1 MDKSIAV
8 VGCGYWGKNLVRN
21 FAELGALHTVCD
33 SSHEVLS
40 RFEALYPNVNRETNL
55 EAVLASEAVKGVVI
69 ALPVA
74 LHYSVAKQAL
84 LAGKDVFVEKPF
96 ASNSSEGGELVELS
110 EERKLILMVGHLMLY
125 HPAVDVLKRHIQSG
139 DLGEIYY
146 LYSTRVNLG
155 QVRSDESALWR
166 LTPHDI
172 SLFLYLL
179 GTYPEVVS
187 AQGISYVQPHVE
199 DVVFVTLR
207 FPENVLAH
215 IHASWLDPHKIRQLT
230 VVGSKKMAV
239 FDDMDP
245 QHKLKIY
252 DQGVV
257 DDYDTASSPSGTL
270 ALRSEGIFF
279 PRVDLTEPLS
289 LECRHFV
296 NCIESR
302 SQPLSNGKQGLDVV
316 RIVERIEEAMKG
328 EGSKS

>member
-1 MDKSIAV
+1 MDKNIAV

-21 FAELGALHTVCD
+21 FAELGALNTICD
-33 SSHEVLS
+33 NNPEFLERLGSQ
-40 RFEALYPNVNRETNL
+40 YPNVIKETSIDSAIL
-55 EAVLASEAVKGVVI
+55 SEETRGIVI
-69 ALPVA
+69 SLPSAYHYPVA
-74 LHYSVAKQAL
+74 KKAL

-96 ASNSSEGGELVELS
+96 TTNSSEAQELVEIA
-110 EERKLILMVGHLMLY
+110 EKRKLILMVGHLLLY
-125 HPAVDVLKRHIQSG
+125 HPAVHILKRYMDSG
-139 DLGEIYY
+139 DLGELYY

-155 QVRSDESALWR
+155 QVRSDENALWR

-172 SLFLYLL
+172 AMFLYLL
-179 GTYPEVVS
+179 GSEPEVMS
-187 AQGISYVQPHVE
+187 AQGISYVQPHLE

-207 FPENVLAH
+207 FPKNILAH

-245 QHKLKIY
+245 QQKLKIY

-257 DDYDTASSPSGTL
+257 NDYDTAYSPSGTV
-270 ALRSEGIFF
+270 AVRSEGVFL

-289 LECRHFV
+289 LECQDFV

-302 SQPLSNGKQGLDVV
+302 SQPLSDGNQGLEVV
-316 RIVERIEEAMKG
+316 RVLEAIEKAMKG
-328 EGSKS
+328 ESSKS